1 MTDHEDPEATQRRPE
16 PPDHTPAAEPTTSA
30 GRGVKRVTKPARK
43 AMKSIRSGMA
53 AAADGVAAAA
63 DGMAAAA
70 EPLVDRIEQ
79 AVDDVERAIAERP
92 GGRVRRVRRMGS
104 RPLAYLND
112 VHPDVGTALPVQVGL
127 RTIPVEDVAGTAVG
141 GGAQRGGDFLPLRP
155 FRGRNWNGRW
165 QRLNRAQTDLAILP
179 PIEVVKHGGR
189 YWVVDGHNRVGLAL
203 YHGQPEID
211 ASITELVAPGER
223 RSEPIVTF
231 APSFAGSRALR
242 TAGGG
247 HRPSDALSHE
257 DGIGREPV
265 DDEP

>member
-1 MTDHEDPEATQRRPE
+1 MTDHEDTKTTQRPPE
-16 PPDHTPAAEPTTSA
+16 PA
-30 GRGVKRVTKPARK
+30 GRTPRDRGVQRVTKPARK

-63 DGMAAAA
+63 DGVAAAA
-70 EPLVDRIEQ
+70 EPLVGRIEQ
-79 AVDDVERAIAERP
+79 AVDDVERALAERP
-92 GGRVRRVRRMGS
+92 GARVRRVRRMS
-104 RPLAYLND
+104 ARPLAYLND
-112 VHPDVGTALPVQVGL
+112 VHPDVGKALPVQVGL
-127 RTIPVEDVAGTAVG
+127 RTIPVEDIAGTAVG
-141 GGAQRGGDFLPLRP
+141 GGAQRGGDFLPLRA
-155 FRGRNWNGRW
+155 FRGRNWTSRW
-165 QRLNRAQTDLAILP
+165 VRLNRAQSDLAILP

-211 ASITELVAPGER
+211 ASITELVASGER

-231 APSFAGSRALR
+231 APTFAGSRALR

-247 HRPSDALSHE
+247 QRPSDALSHE